1 MKATNGVVVSL
12 QYTLTDSAG
21 EVLESSAGGEP
32 LAYLHGEGEIVPG
45 LEKTLE
51 GKEIGF
57 KTKVTVPAAEAYGE
71 RDEDAVVEAPKD
83 ELPEGLEV
91 GEEVFGEDPD
101 GEPISFTV
109 VKLTD
114 AGAILDMN
122 HPFAGKDLTFDV
134 EIVGLRPAT
143 EEELEHG
150 HAHEG
155 GACEDEDFDDLGDE
169 PAEG

>member
-12 QYTLTDSAG
+12 QYTLTDSTG
-21 EVLESSAGGEP
+21 EVLESSVGSEP

-51 GKEIGF
+51 GKEVGF
-57 KTKVTVPAAEAYGE
+57 KTRVTVPAAEAYGE
-71 RDEDAVVEAPKD
+71 RDEDAVIEAPKD

-109 VKLTD
+109 VKLTEN
-114 AGAILDMN
+114 GAILDMN

-155 GACEDEDFDDLGDE
+155 GACEDDFEDD
-169 PAEG
+169 AEGEATEG

>member
-12 QYTLTDSAG
+12 QYTLTDDKG
-21 EVLESSAGGEP
+21 EVLESSVGGEP
-32 LAYLHGEGEIVPG
+32 LVYLHGEGEIVPG

-51 GKEIGF
+51 GNEIGF
-57 KTKVTVPAAEAYGE
+57 KTRVTVPAAEAYGE
-71 RDEDAVVEAPKD
+71 RDEEAVIEAPKD

-109 VKLTD
+109 VKLTEN
-114 AGAILDMN
+114 GAILDMN

-134 EIVGLRPAT
+134 EILGLRPAT
-143 EEELEHG
+143 EDELEHG

-155 GACEDEDFDDLGDE
+155 GACEDELEDE
-169 PAEG
+169 QAED